1 MIGPA
6 IRCDELAERREI
18 EVPRIALPE
27 LGSCVR
33 CGVGDLWNDRQNQYQ
48 CSINYCLRILN
59 IEVEK

>member
-18 EVPRIALPE
+18 EVPRIALSE

-33 CGVGDLWNDRQNQYQ
+33 CGVGDLWNDRETQYQ
-48 CSINYCLRILN
+48 YSRLLISILLI
-59 IEVEK
+59 